1 MWLFL
6 QRKQILFPK
15 GQTGGRWWE
24 EGNRVRGQVSTLR
37 LRATGVWEPLSSPR
51 GGGLRRA
58 VGRPSAESDASGA
71 HKALSSQA
79 AAVGEPQATWHVA
92 EWTHVWGEAA
102 PPPSLG
108 MHLQGQ
114 ACSPF
119 SRGHW
124 DGGSG
129 GASPSRE
136 YVPRVWWLSSYAD
149 LGHHPRTSA
158 GKLFPHFIS
167 TVVESNR
174 P

>member
-37 LRATGVWEPLSSPR
+37 LRAAGVWEPLSSPR

-79 AAVGEPQATWHVA
+79 AAVGEPQATWHVT

-129 GASPSRE
+129 GGLSLPGIRPKGLVALQLCRLGASSPNLRGKTVPSFH
-136 YVPRVWWLSSYAD
+136 LNSS
-149 LGHHPRTSA
+149 
-158 GKLFPHFIS
+158 
-167 TVVESNR
+167 
-174 P
+174 

>member
-24 EGNRVRGQVSTLR
+24 EGNRVRGHVSTLR
-37 LRATGVWEPLSSPR
+37 LRAAGVWEPLSSPR

-129 GASPSRE
+129 GGPLPPGNTSQGSGGSPAMQTWGIIPEPPRE
-136 YVPRVWWLSSYAD
+136 NCSLISSQQ
-149 LGHHPRTSA
+149 
-158 GKLFPHFIS
+158 
-167 TVVESNR
+167 
-174 P
+174 

>member
-37 LRATGVWEPLSSPR
+37 LGAAGVWEPLSSPW

-92 EWTHVWGEAA
+92 RVDTCLGGGSSSAIPGDA
-102 PPPSLG
+102 PSGAGVQPFQPRALGRRVGGGPLPPGNTS
-108 MHLQGQ
+108 Q
-114 ACSPF
+114 
-119 SRGHW
+119 
-124 DGGSG
+124 GSG
-129 GASPSRE
+129 GSPAMQTWGIIPEPPRE
-136 YVPRVWWLSSYAD
+136 NCSLISSQQ
-149 LGHHPRTSA
+149 
-158 GKLFPHFIS
+158 
-167 TVVESNR
+167 
-174 P
+174 